1 MAEQQPNT
9 GIEVERTDFV
19 PLATRDKQR
28 ALTFYGETL
37 GLERNELAHQDW
49 PEFETGNVTLAIMV
63 PEQAG
68 MEFHVHKN
76 PIAFRVAD
84 VAEAR
89 GKLESA
95 GVVFHG
101 ETLDT
106 GVCHMAFFS
115 DPDGNALMLHRRYA
129 PYSDGSKP

>member
-1 MAEQQPNT
+1 VAEQQTNA

-19 PLATRDKQR
+19 PLATRDKER
-28 ALTFYGETL
+28 AVKFYGETL

-49 PEFETGNVTLAIMV
+49 PEFETGNVTLALMV

-68 MEFHVHKN
+68 MEFHLHKN
-76 PIAFRVAD
+76 PIAFRVPD

-89 GKLESA
+89 TKLESA
-95 GVVFHG
+95 GVEFHG

-129 PYSDGSKP
+129 PHTESTP